1 MLRRSNS
8 LRKKLLR
15 HTRSQHWYD
24 AGINLEERALLQG
37 YSQLTTT
44 LIYTFFDVNK
54 KRAAIEKA
62 LRSDDPF
69 FMSEPPMLLD
79 EDIIKKL
86 YGL

>member
-1 MLRRSNS
+1 M
-8 LRKKLLR
+8 
-15 HTRSQHWYD
+15 
-24 AGINLEERALLQG
+24 QG